1 MLWSRYNTFLLVTET
16 IPAYLSS
23 HFHCVVVETF
33 DLQAPFFE
41 SWRKE
46 LSLSASLSLK
56 EPYVDTDIS
65 EMTVLRVCLENISFQ
80 PGERWK
86 GKAE

>member
-1 MLWSRYNTFLLVTET
+1 M
-16 IPAYLSS
+16 
-23 HFHCVVVETF
+23 
-33 DLQAPFFE
+33 
-41 SWRKE
+41 
-46 LSLSASLSLK
+46 SLSASLSLK